1 MAGDKNGT
9 KCCAASILSNL
20 SPRDFRYC
28 VKCAE
33 LEIQLQ
39 RSLDELSSAQL
50 IVEMLKKKYVQE
62 DCATSLT
69 QHVGADSEGDISW
82 IEVTPKGF
90 RRRTEGNVEVL
101 NPNELTMTV
110 NSYDALASECTVACK
125 KSGLKSVCE
134 NKLKVINNSQKDKL
148 SYNERNRKT
157 IMQHNR
163 QNSRLIGHE
172 DKIKAG
178 NGNLPY
184 SKHSEWTTIKKKHK

>member
-1 MAGDKNGT
+1 MLNMVDDQNGT
-9 KCCAASILSNL
+9 KCCAASILNNL

-39 RSLDELSSAQL
+39 QALDELSSAQS
-50 IVEMLKKKYVQE
+50 IVKMLKKEYVQE
-62 DCATSLT
+62 NCATSLT
-69 QHVGADSEGDISW
+69 QHVEADSEADISW
-82 IEVTPKGF
+82 IEVTPEGF

-101 NPNELTMTV
+101 NPNELTTTA

-125 KSGLKSVCE
+125 KSGTKSVCE
-134 NKLKVINNSQKDKL
+134 NKLKVIDNSQKDKL
-148 SYNERNRKT
+148 SYIEWNRKT

-178 NGNLPY
+178 MVTYPIPSIVNG
-184 SKHSEWTTIKKKHK
+184 

>member
-1 MAGDKNGT
+1 MDGIINMADDENGT
-9 KCCAASILSNL
+9 KCCAASILNNS

-39 RSLDELSSAQL
+39 RALDELSSAQL
-50 IVEMLKKKYVQE
+50 IVKMLKKEYVQK
-62 DCATSLT
+62 DCTTSLT

-90 RRRTEGNVEVL
+90 RRRTVGNVEVL
-101 NPNELTMTV
+101 NHNELTTTA

-125 KSGLKSVCE
+125 KSGMKSVCE
-134 NKLKVINNSQKDKL
+134 NKVIDNSQKDKL
-148 SYNERNRKT
+148 SYIERNRKT

-163 QNSRLIGHE
+163 QNSRLICHE

-178 NGNLPY
+178 MVTYSIPSIVNG
-184 SKHSEWTTIKKKHK
+184 